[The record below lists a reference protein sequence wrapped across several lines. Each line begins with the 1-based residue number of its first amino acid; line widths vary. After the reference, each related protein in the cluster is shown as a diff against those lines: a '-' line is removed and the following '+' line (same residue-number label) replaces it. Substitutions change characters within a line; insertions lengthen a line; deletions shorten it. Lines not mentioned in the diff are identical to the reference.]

1 MIRRPLTIATSNAIQ
16 AEAAAW
22 LVRLHAD
29 DRSAADEAAFWA
41 WLDAG
46 PAHAA
51 AFEAV
56 DRMWS
61 DVGWLADLRSGAA
74 RRCK

>member
-1 MIRRPLTIATSNAIQ
+1 MAHRPLTIATSNAIR

-22 LVRLHAD
+22 LVRLRAD
-29 DRSAADEAAFWA
+29 DRSAADEAAFWT

-61 DVGWLADLRSGAA
+61 DVGWLTDLRSGAA